1 MIKKVIETYEAL
13 NTELVNDMTV
23 NDPKTRKLIKDR
35 LELDLPHCK
44 IKCDETL
51 NSVNIIE
58 ACVAVA
64 RVEWINKA
72 MEISYVDLVF
82 GNSEQIIVVQS
93 EINKM

>member
-1 MIKKVIETYEAL
+1 MIKKVIEIYEVL
-13 NTELVNDMTV
+13 NAELLDEMSV
-23 NDPKTRKLIKDR
+23 NDPKTRKFITER
-35 LELDLPHCK
+35 LELDLPRCE

-51 NSVNIIE
+51 NPVNIIE

-82 GNSEQIIVVQS
+82 GSPEQIMKTQ
-93 EINKM
+93 ELNQ